1 MGLYS
6 KIFGTYSE
14 RQIKKQIQ
22 QLHDQEQ
29 LASTY
34 AKLSDA
40 EMAERTLKFK
50 KETPTAKKLDAIL
63 PGAFALVT
71 RGADSALGN
80 VRSKY
85 SSYADFFCIR
95 DGLRR

>member
-22 QLHDQEQ
+22 QINMTEQ

-50 KETPTAKKLDAIL
+50 KEIADGKELDAIHL
-63 PGAFALVT
+63 PLYARQRTEF
-71 RGADSALGN
+71 SAN

>member
-22 QLHDQEQ
+22 QINMTEQ

-34 AKLSDA
+34 AKLS
-40 EMAERTLKFK
+40 
-50 KETPTAKKLDAIL
+50 
-63 PGAFALVT
+63 G
-71 RGADSALGN
+71 
-80 VRSKY
+80 
-85 SSYADFFCIR
+85 C
-95 DGLRR
+95 

>member
-14 RQIKKQIQ
+14 RQIKKQMQ
-22 QLHDQEQ
+22 QINMTEQ

-50 KETPTAKKLDAIL
+50 KEIADGKELDAIL
-63 PGAFALVT
+63 PDAFALV
-71 RGADSALGN
+71 REAADRVLAN